1 LHLNVGLQKLRDTE
15 LAVSELQK
23 TLREKSTVLEAK
35 QAEANEKLKQMVK
48 DQQVA
53 EEKRQASLLLR
64 TELEK
69 QNEAIGIKKEKAY
82 EDLAKAEPAVEEAKK
97 SVSNIKR
104 THLDEI
110 KTLARPP
117 DKVRITLEAVALLLG
132 NKETDWNSIRRMVMD
147 KSFIPSV
154 VSFDSE
160 KISPKLRAQ
169 LKKDYLSDPDFNF
182 EVVNRASKAC
192 GPLVS
197 WVLAQVRNSLLP
209 SLSSSMNMLVPA
221 CFLDADLHMRQT
233 I

>member
-117 DKVRITLEAVALLLG
+117 ESG
-132 NKETDWNSIRRMVMD
+132 
-147 KSFIPSV
+147 
-154 VSFDSE
+154 
-160 KISPKLRAQ
+160 
-169 LKKDYLSDPDFNF
+169 
-182 EVVNRASKAC
+182 AC
-192 GPLVS
+192 GRRSEEKRL
-197 WVLAQVRNSLLP
+197 
-209 SLSSSMNMLVPA
+209 
-221 CFLDADLHMRQT
+221 
-233 I
+233 